1 LLAKRLNH
9 LSAQV
14 DNMAYNFEGFKVDLE
29 AMKTFA
35 GLQAA
40 QCVVSTGLYS
50 PLLTRCL
57 RFMAISRLLDAEE
70 IAQAHETRA
79 ERE

>member
-1 LLAKRLNH
+1 MSATLQKERQYALLAKRLNH

-40 QCVVSTGLYS
+40 QYV
-50 PLLTRCL
+50 
-57 RFMAISRLLDAEE
+57 
-70 IAQAHETRA
+70 HRA
-79 ERE
+79 GRKQ